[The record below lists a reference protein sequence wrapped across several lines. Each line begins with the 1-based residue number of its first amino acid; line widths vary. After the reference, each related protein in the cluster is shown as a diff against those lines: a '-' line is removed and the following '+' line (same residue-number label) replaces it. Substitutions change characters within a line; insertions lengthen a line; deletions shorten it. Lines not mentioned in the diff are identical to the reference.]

1 MNSGSKNPKV
11 LLDEI
16 AEFMAQEAEEMSDEE
31 LLEEVGEES
40 AFSHVE
46 ELKKHMEERAA
57 QVRRERLADVRAR
70 YESALANRSPRPLKS
85 RPSVVEI
92 RRRIQQVFT
101 NRREMPLGVAFRNG
115 EYQSDEDLFTLWD
128 QLCELGAVDDKES

>member
-16 AEFMAQEAEEMSDEE
+16 AEFMARESEEMSNEE
-31 LLEEVGEES
+31 FLEEVGEES

-46 ELKKHMEERAA
+46 ELKQQMEERAA
-57 QVRRERLADVRAR
+57 RVRRERLADARAR
-70 YESALANRSPRPLKS
+70 YEAALANRSPRVVKS

-92 RRRIQQVFT
+92 RQRVQQVFT
-101 NRREMPLGVAFRNG
+101 NRGEMPLGVAFRNG
-115 EYQSDEDLFTLWD
+115 EYQSDEDLFSLWD
-128 QLCELGAVDDKES
+128 HLCELGAVDDKDS